1 MLTAVE
7 GLVAE
12 LREVGVPVPVSAV
25 VDAARAMTRI
35 DVLDRGAVRVAL
47 RAVLIKDAGHLTTY
61 DTVFDTFFAL
71 QEPAAEDEEPDG
83 ATDSA
88 ADIATD
94 SATDS
99 ATAGADDGSEPG
111 TGDGGDGG
119 HRGPRRGPA
128 GGLQHLD
135 DDALRDLLVQSLREE
150 DAVLLR
156 ALARVVVD
164 RHAAVKPDRP
174 HEAGYNLYRA
184 LRMIDSNEIV
194 VRLAYA
200 ADPEAGGDRVPSE
213 VARLAA
219 RAQAQVL
226 GRALETE
233 IRRRLVADRGAEDV
247 ARTLRTP
254 LPENMAFL
262 GASPMHVAAMREALR
277 PLARSLAAQLAQR
290 RRQHRHGPLD
300 VRRTVRTAMST
311 GGVPVT
317 PVFRRPHPAKPQ
329 LVVLADISGSVST
342 FATFTLQLVHAL
354 RTEFTSIRSFAFVDA
369 VEEVTDLID
378 GAADPTEI
386 AHVLNEAG
394 AGVGFNGRSDYGNAL
409 AGFAERWA
417 PQLTRRTTVLVLGDA
432 RGNDLDPRTE
442 ALATVRRA
450 AGAVHWLNPEPRES
464 WGTGDSD
471 IDRYAAHCDTVV
483 ECRTLRDLRAFAERL
498 AGSGAPAAPGVHAA
512 VEDARRRRHDSGAGH
527 HHHHAH

>member
-71 QEPAAEDEEPDG
+71 QEPAAEDEDPDR
-83 ATDSA
+83 AIDR
-88 ADIATD
+88 
-94 SATDS
+94 
-99 ATAGADDGSEPG
+99 ATAGADDGTDPG
-111 TGDGGDGG
+111 TGDGGTGRDGDG

-128 GGLQHLD
+128 GGLRHLD
-135 DDALRDLLVQSLREE
+135 DDALRDLLVRSLREE

-174 HEAGYNLYRA
+174 QDVGYNLYRA

-194 VRLAYA
+194 VRLAHA
-200 ADPEAGGDRVPSE
+200 ADPQAGGDRVPSE

-219 RAQAQVL
+219 RAQAQEL

-262 GASPMHVAAMREALR
+262 GASPRHVAAMREALR
-277 PLARSLAAQLAQR
+277 PLARSLAARLAQR
-290 RRQHRHGPLD
+290 RRQHQHGALD
-300 VRRTVRTAMST
+300 VRRTLRTAMST

-354 RTEFTSIRSFAFVDA
+354 RSEFTSIRSFAFVDTI
-369 VEEVTDLID
+369 EEVTDLID
-378 GAADPTEI
+378 GAADPSEI

-442 ALATVRRA
+442 ALAVVRRQ

-498 AGSGAPAAPGVHAA
+498 AGAGASVAPGVQPA
-512 VEDARRRRHDSGAGH
+512 VEDARRRRHDHGAGH
-527 HHHHAH
+527 HHHHHHAH